1 MKIIQIIFFSLI
13 VIFVLH
19 LFINNQLK
27 FFGKD
32 YVKKLTTELGD
43 FPRPQISYGYEN
55 LSGDNLEKPLILTD
69 ENSVKNDKI
78 NIIRSSNLN
87 NDNNPIY
94 YEPELLKTDFMA
106 ANPINSTEYKFSEFN
121 DDDETSYA
129 WTDENISQHPSFYRS
144 KFLDEKTNPGDF
156 LDKKNKFHDKTSPY
170 SQNNLPDR
178 CFLNKENE
186 VVCNYNDRLQNIP
199 PSLIED
205 KSKNY
210 ILNNIGVIGSQ
221 NSLYKDIDSSEVE
234 TIGGNN
240 YLSLKYKDEK
250 EINGGEVFK
259 GVEPCNYG
267 ENTCLLVKTFQSN
280 VAI

>member
-1 MKIIQIIFFSLI
+1 MKLIQIIFFSLV

-19 LFINNQLK
+19 LFINNQFK

-87 NDNNPIY
+87 NDKNPIY

-121 DDDETSYA
+121 DNDETSYA

-144 KFLDEKTNPGDF
+144 NFLDEQ
-156 LDKKNKFHDKTSPY
+156 NKS
-170 SQNNLPDR
+170 R
-178 CFLNKENE
+178 
-186 VVCNYNDRLQNIP
+186 
-199 PSLIED
+199 
-205 KSKNY
+205 
-210 ILNNIGVIGSQ
+210 
-221 NSLYKDIDSSEVE
+221 
-234 TIGGNN
+234 
-240 YLSLKYKDEK
+240 
-250 EINGGEVFK
+250 
-259 GVEPCNYG
+259 
-267 ENTCLLVKTFQSN
+267 
-280 VAI
+280 